1 MRKTL
6 FEIMGYCL
14 IIYSLVCWHI
24 YMTQEQLLFFPQ
36 KLNKDYQF
44 NFDTNFE
51 EINIKS
57 FDSTILNGLLF
68 KVDSSK
74 GVIFY
79 LHGNAGSLQTW
90 GKVAKTYTDLGYDVF
105 MLDYRGYGKSEG
117 QNKSEKQVFKDVEV
131 AYQTVRKRYAEN
143 KIIILGYSIGT
154 GLATKIASEHS
165 PKLLILQA
173 PYYSMVDMMNKNY
186 PILPTFIL
194 KYRFETNQYIT
205 KCKAPIVIF
214 HGNIDEVIDYNSSIN
229 LSSLFKKNDKL
240 IILKEQGH
248 NDITDNQDYQKVLK
262 QIL

>member
-1 MRKTL
+1 
-6 FEIMGYCL
+6 
-14 IIYSLVCWHI
+14 
-24 YMTQEQLLFFPQ
+24 MTQEQLLFFPQ

-44 NFDTNFE
+44 DFNTNFE

-68 KVDSSK
+68 KADSSK

-90 GKVAKTYTDLGYDVF
+90 GKVAKTYTDLNYDVF
-105 MLDYRGYGKSEG
+105 MLDYRGYGKSGG
-117 QNKSEKQVFKDVEV
+117 QNKSEEQIFKDVEV
-131 AYQTVRKRYAEN
+131 AYQTVKKRYTEN
-143 KIIILGYSIGT
+143 KIIILGYSLGT

-173 PYYSMVDMMNKNY
+173 PYYSLVDLMKKNY

-214 HGNIDEVIDYNSSIN
+214 HGNIDYVIDYNSSIN